1 MTAKK
6 EIQPKKVKGRLKNA
20 LLNAYD
26 KSMGNV
32 SSACRTVNVSR
43 ETFYRFKREDPLFSE
58 RVTEIDETNLDF
70 AETVL
75 LKNIR
80 EGKETSLIFF
90 LKTKGRDR
98 GYVERVENDIT
109 INPFLELMKQAS
121 EEDS

>member
-6 EIQPKKVKGRLKNA
+6 EIEPKKVKGRLKNA
-20 LLNAYD
+20 LLDAYD

-43 ETFYRFKREDPLFSE
+43 ETFYRFKRDDKVFSE
-58 RVTEIDETNLDF
+58 RVTEIDESNLDF
-70 AETVL
+70 AETIL

-80 EGKETSLIFF
+80 EGKEASLIFF

-98 GYVERVENDIT
+98 GYIERIDSTVT
-109 INPFLELMKQAS
+109 VNPFLELMRSVNA
-121 EEDS
+121 EEE

>member
-6 EIQPKKVKGRLKNA
+6 EIEPKKVKGRLKNA
-20 LLNAYD
+20 LLDAYD

-43 ETFYRFKREDPLFSE
+43 ETFYRFKRDDKVFSE

-70 AETVL
+70 AETIL

-80 EGKETSLIFF
+80 EGKEASLIFF

-98 GYVERVENDIT
+98 GYIERIDSTVT
-109 INPFLELMKQAS
+109 VNPFLELMRSVNA
-121 EEDS
+121 EEE

>member
-6 EIQPKKVKGRLKNA
+6 ETEPNKVKGRLKNA

-43 ETFYRFKREDPLFSE
+43 ETFYRFKREDPVFSE
-58 RVTEIDETNLDF
+58 RVTEIDESNLDF
-70 AETVL
+70 AETIL

-80 EGKETSLIFF
+80 EGKEASLIFF

-98 GYVERVENDIT
+98 GYVERIDSTVT
-109 INPFLELMKQAS
+109 LNPFLELMKSVNA
-121 EEDS
+121 EEE

>member
-1 MTAKK
+1 MTTKK

-26 KSMGNV
+26 KSMGNI

-43 ETFYRFKREDPLFSE
+43 ETFYRFKREDPDFAE
-58 RVTEIDETNLDF
+58 RVTEIDESNLDF
-70 AETVL
+70 AETIL

-109 INPFLELMKQAS
+109 INPFLELMKSVDA
-121 EEDS
+121 EED

>member
-6 EIQPKKVKGRLKNA
+6 EIEQKKVKGRLKNA
-20 LLNAYD
+20 LLDAYD

-43 ETFYRFKREDPLFSE
+43 ETFYRFKRDDKVFSE

-70 AETVL
+70 AETIL

-80 EGKETSLIFF
+80 EGKEASLIFF

-98 GYVERVENDIT
+98 GYIERIDSTVT
-109 INPFLELMKQAS
+109 VNPFLELMRSVNA
-121 EEDS
+121 EEE

>member
-6 EIQPKKVKGRLKNA
+6 EIEPKKVKGRLKNA

-43 ETFYRFKREDPLFSE
+43 ETFYRFKREDPVFSE
-58 RVTEIDETNLDF
+58 RVTEIDESNLDF
-70 AETVL
+70 AETIL

-80 EGKETSLIFF
+80 EGKEASLIFF

-98 GYVERVENDIT
+98 GYIERIDSTVT
-109 INPFLELMKQAS
+109 LNPFLELMRSVNA
-121 EEDS
+121 EEE

>member
-1 MTAKK
+1 MTTKK
-6 EIQPKKVKGRLKNA
+6 EIEPKKVKGRLKNA

-26 KSMGNV
+26 KSMGNI

-43 ETFYRFKREDPLFSE
+43 ETFYRFKREDPVFAE
-58 RVTEIDETNLDF
+58 RVTEIDESNLDF

-109 INPFLELMKQAS
+109 INPFLELMKSVDA
-121 EEDS
+121 EED

>member
-6 EIQPKKVKGRLKNA
+6 EIEQKKVKGRLKNA

-43 ETFYRFKREDPLFSE
+43 ETFYRFKREDPVFSE
-58 RVTEIDETNLDF
+58 RVTEIDESNLDF
-70 AETVL
+70 AETIL

-80 EGKETSLIFF
+80 EGKEASLIFF

-98 GYVERVENDIT
+98 GYVERIDSTVT
-109 INPFLELMKQAS
+109 LNPFLELMKSVNA
-121 EEDS
+121 EEE

>member
-6 EIQPKKVKGRLKNA
+6 EIEPKKVKGRLKNA

-43 ETFYRFKREDPLFSE
+43 ETFYRFKREDPVFSE
-58 RVTEIDETNLDF
+58 RVTEIDESNLDF
-70 AETVL
+70 AETIL

-80 EGKETSLIFF
+80 EGKEASLIFF

-98 GYVERVENDIT
+98 GYIERIDSTVT
-109 INPFLELMKQAS
+109 VNPFLELMRSVNA
-121 EEDS
+121 EEE

>member
-6 EIQPKKVKGRLKNA
+6 ETEPKKVKGRLKNA

-43 ETFYRFKREDPLFSE
+43 ETFYRFKREDPVFSE
-58 RVTEIDETNLDF
+58 RVTEIDESNLDF
-70 AETVL
+70 AETIL

-80 EGKETSLIFF
+80 EGKEASLIFF

-98 GYVERVENDIT
+98 GYVERIDSTVT
-109 INPFLELMKQAS
+109 LNPFLELMKSVNA
-121 EEDS
+121 EEE

>member
-6 EIQPKKVKGRLKNA
+6 EIEQKKVKGRLKNA

-43 ETFYRFKREDPLFSE
+43 ETFYRFKREDPVFSE
-58 RVTEIDETNLDF
+58 RVNEIDESNLDF
-70 AETVL
+70 AETIL

-80 EGKETSLIFF
+80 EGKEASLIFF

-98 GYVERVENDIT
+98 GYVERIDSTVT
-109 INPFLELMKQAS
+109 LNPFLELMKSVNA
-121 EEDS
+121 EEE